1 MNFIFPKHLLYFLAS
16 CFLNLPVIAQKNE
29 QELTN
34 IILQRDSLFWKTYN
48 SCDTANMGEFFSKD
62 IEFYHDMG
70 GPSSGSTSLIE
81 TFSKNLCKPDN
92 SFRLRREAVEGTYH
106 VYPLKQ
112 SGVIYGAI
120 LTGEHVFYILEKG
133 KPEYLDGLAKFTH
146 LWILKDGSWKMTRIL
161 SYDHG
166 PAKKENKQ
174 REIILAS
181 SVLSAYAGKYKGQH
195 SGIVEI
201 ETGSYMLLL
210 KTSDGKFQIYPEKE
224 NLFFS
229 KERDLTFEFVKK
241 GNVVTKMI
249 VREEGDIAEELEVV
263 K

>member
-1 MNFIFPKHLLYFLAS
+1 MTSFNSKFFT
-16 CFLNLPVIAQKNE
+16 CFLNCFFITCCSFAQKNE
-29 QELTN
+29 EELKQL
-34 IILQRDSLFWKTYN
+34 ILQRDSLFWKTYN
-48 SCDTANMGEFFSKD
+48 SCDTASMADFFSKD

-70 GPSSGSTSLIE
+70 GPSSGLTSLIE
-81 TFSKNLCKPDN
+81 TFGKNLCKPDF
-92 SFRLRREAVEGTYH
+92 SFRLRREAVEGSSH

-112 SGVIYGAI
+112 NGVIYGAI

-133 KPEYLDGLAKFTH
+133 KPEQLDGLAKFTH
-146 LWILKDGSWKMTRIL
+146 LWILKDGSWKMTRVL

-166 PAKKENKQ
+166 PATKENKQ
-174 REIILAS
+174 REIA
-181 SVLSAYAGKYKGQH
+181 LSATTLSGYAGKYKGIQ

-201 ETGSYMLLL
+201 ETGSNMLLL
-210 KTSDGKFQIYPEKE
+210 KTGDAKFQVYPEKE

-229 KERDLTFEFVKK
+229 KERDLTFEFVKS

-249 VREEGDIAEELEVV
+249 VRENGKIVEELELV